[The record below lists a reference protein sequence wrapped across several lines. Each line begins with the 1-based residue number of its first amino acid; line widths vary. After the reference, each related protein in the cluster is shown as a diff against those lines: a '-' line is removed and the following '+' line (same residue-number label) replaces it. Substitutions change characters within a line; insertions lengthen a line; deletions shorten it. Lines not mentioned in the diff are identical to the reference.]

1 MVQTERPWFNHKN
14 FLVKLHSLPIE
25 NKEYNLTRLTRPTR
39 SSTMILTRVKKSDPN
54 GSIPMLKQNLPSY
67 VEKESDKL
75 PS

>member
-1 MVQTERPWFNHKN
+1 MVQTERPRFNHQN

-54 GSIPMLKQNLPSY
+54 GSIPMLTQEYMACK
-67 VEKESDKL
+67 
-75 PS
+75 